1 MVEGGGGAP
10 SPQPGMPRR
19 EKALIIVAVVVSLL
33 VVASCFLIPYI
44 FNKDEKGTSTTR
56 SQPASKEYSA
66 EEDWLKS
73 NKSFNDALDVA
84 MDDYV
89 ERPDE
94 DYLIAAAARGISR
107 LQEEGAADDVLTE
120 RAITTMLDAL
130 DDPFSGYMDQEQ
142 VRSLDTQLSGHFFG
156 IGISMSEV
164 RNEIRVN
171 EVLKG
176 TPAEAAGVQQ
186 GDIVVTVDGKD
197 ISGMNINDVVA
208 MIRGQE
214 GTVVKVGFKRS
225 GVPGIIEY
233 SLTRAEIK
241 LPVITT
247 DMLPGDIGHII
258 LTDWTQDSSN
268 LLKGAL
274 EDLKNQG
281 AKGLIL
287 DLRGNPGGLMDP
299 AIKSADL
306 FLGGGTIVT
315 SKGRMAGTTVPYT
328 ATAGTD
334 WDLPVVI
341 LTNRGT
347 ASSSEIFTA
356 ALHDNDRAVLVG
368 ETTFGKGEIQQLKR
382 QADGSALKITVALY
396 YTPDGTSINDEGIIP
411 DVIVTNPATGKEDLQ
426 LAEAQRVVTAIMQ
439 GQAWK

>member
-1 MVEGGGGAP
+1 MVEEGGVP
-10 SPQPGMPRR
+10 SPPTGMPRR
-19 EKALIIVAVVVSLL
+19 EKTLLIVAVVVSLL

-44 FNKDEKGTSTTR
+44 FNKDDKVNSATR
-56 SQPASKEYSA
+56 SQSASQEYS
-66 EEDWLKS
+66 EEEAWLEN
-73 NKSFNDALDVA
+73 NKSFNDALTVT
-84 MDDYV
+84 MEDYV

-94 DYLIAAAARGISR
+94 GYLIAAAARGISR
-107 LQEEGAADDVLTE
+107 LKDEGAAEDVLTE

-130 DDPFSGYMDQEQ
+130 DDPFSGYMDKQQ
-142 VRSLDTQLSGHFFG
+142 VSSLDTQLSGHFFG
-156 IGISMSEV
+156 IGVSMAEV
-164 RNEIRVN
+164 RNEIRVQ

-176 TPAEAAGVQQ
+176 TPAEAAGIQQ
-186 GDIVVTVDGKD
+186 GDIVVMVDGKEVT
-197 ISGMNINDVVA
+197 GMNINDVVA

-214 GTVVKVGFKRS
+214 GTRVKVGFKRS
-225 GVPGIIEY
+225 GVPGTIEY
-233 SLTRAEIK
+233 DLTRAEIK

-247 DMLPGDIGHII
+247 QMLPGDVGYII
-258 LTDWTQDSSN
+258 LTDWTQDSSE

-287 DLRGNPGGLMDP
+287 DLRNNPGGLMDP

-328 ATAGTD
+328 ATPGTS
-334 WDLPVVI
+334 WDYPVVI

-347 ASSSEIFTA
+347 ASSSEIFSA

-382 QADGSALKITVALY
+382 QPDGSALRITVALY
-396 YTPDGTSINDEGIIP
+396 YTPDGTSINDEGIAP
-411 DVIVTNPATGKEDLQ
+411 DVIVTNPTMGEEDLQ
-426 LAEAQRVVTAIMQ
+426 LVEAQRVVTAIMQ

>member
-1 MVEGGGGAP
+1 
-10 SPQPGMPRR
+10 MPRR
-19 EKALIIVAVVVSLL
+19 EKTLIIVAVVVSLL

-44 FNKDEKGTSTTR
+44 FNKDDKGNATTQ
-56 SQPASKEYSA
+56 SQSASNASNKYSD
-66 EEDWLKS
+66 EEAWLAS
-73 NKSFNDALDVA
+73 NKSFKDALNA
-84 MDDYV
+84 TMDDYV
-89 ERPDE
+89 EQPDE

-107 LQEEGAADDVLTE
+107 LKGEGAADDVLTE

-130 DDPFSGYMDQEQ
+130 DDPFSGYMDKEQ
-142 VRSLDTQLSGHFFG
+142 VSMLDTQLTGHFFG
-156 IGISMSEV
+156 IGISMAEV
-164 RNEIRVN
+164 RNEIRVE

-186 GDIVVTVDGKD
+186 GDIVVSVDGKD
-197 ISGMNINDVVA
+197 VTGMSTNDVVA

-214 GTVVKVGFKRS
+214 GTLVKVGFKRS
-225 GVPGIIEY
+225 GVPGTTVY
-233 SLTRAEIK
+233 DLTRAEIK

-247 DMLPGDIGHII
+247 KMLPGDIGYII
-258 LTDWTQDSSN
+258 LTDWTQDSST
-268 LLKGAL
+268 LLNGAL

-315 SKGRMAGTTVPYT
+315 SKGRMAGTTVPYPANSGT
-328 ATAGTD
+328 A

-382 QADGSALKITVALY
+382 QTDGSALKITVALY
-396 YTPDGTSINDEGIIP
+396 YTPDGTSIDGEGITP
-411 DVIVTNPATGKEDLQ
+411 DVIVTNPTTGQEDLQ

-439 GQAWK
+439 GQSWK